1 MGDDRMKKEMRTK
14 RTQNE
19 RERERKEEKKEIPSG
34 ILSTKREVDCWWWTP
49 MRKNI
54 AIKWFVTYQM
64 KDVEKR

>member
-34 ILSTKREVDCWWWTP
+34 ILSTKREVDC
-49 MRKNI
+49 
-54 AIKWFVTYQM
+54 
-64 KDVEKR
+64 